1 MPGPE
6 VAEVVPGKPRK
17 MRRMQPCRRMVFLP
31 NRHLVAG
38 CLILQSPRGRRKLQG
53 LAGRAREP
61 RLAVL
66 SRRLRLR
73 LSLDQYVGLDLRSL
87 IHLDRSVP
95 GDDTDTV
102 GKVDAGDGGKV
113 VADEWWD
120 NLAAVA
126 PEAEMREAFRVANG
140 LIERLAREGRLDGD
154 IGDPPEAG
162 TIERV
167 HLAQTQLKDAKD

>member
-53 LAGRAREP
+53 LAGRARELG
-61 RLAVL
+61 LAVL
-66 SRRLRLR
+66 PRRLRLR
-73 LSLDQYVGLDLRSL
+73 LSFDPHVGLDPHRL

-95 GDDTDTV
+95 GDDTDAV

-113 VADEWWD
+113 VADEWWVHF
-120 NLAAVA
+120 AAVA
-126 PEAEMREAFRVANG
+126 PEAEVREAFFVANG
-140 LIERLAREGRLDGD
+140 LIEGTAREGRL
-154 IGDPPEAG
+154 EA
-162 TIERV
+162 TSAIRQKP
-167 HLAQTQLKDAKD
+167 ARSSAFTSLKLI

>member
-38 CLILQSPRGRRKLQG
+38 FLILQSPRGRRKLQG

-66 SRRLRLR
+66 SRRRRLR
-73 LSLDQYVGLDLRSL
+73 LLLDPYVGLDP
-87 IHLDRSVP
+87 H
-95 GDDTDTV
+95 
-102 GKVDAGDGGKV
+102 
-113 VADEWWD
+113 
-120 NLAAVA
+120 
-126 PEAEMREAFRVANG
+126 
-140 LIERLAREGRLDGD
+140 
-154 IGDPPEAG
+154 
-162 TIERV
+162 
-167 HLAQTQLKDAKD
+167 